1 MRTFTQNH
9 VVHLN
14 AYLSEQ
20 KLPFCIQWKNENNA
34 LVEPLSDSTSNGKE
48 ELLQE
53 TVAEYLKQEGFVTVF
68 SEDGV
73 SFSVAEK
80 QMEVVA
86 AIIREGDRIF
96 ATQRGYGEFKDG
108 WEFPGGKVEPGETPQ
123 QALVRE
129 IREELDTEI
138 EVEELVDTVEYDYP
152 NFHLTMH
159 CYFCTIKSGE
169 LVLKEHEAAKWLTKE
184 TLDSVDWLPAD
195 EGLIGK
201 LKMNL

>member
-1 MRTFTQNH
+1 MKTFTQNH

-14 AYLSEQ
+14 AYLAEQ
-20 KLPFCIQWKNENNA
+20 KLPFYIQWKNENNA

-53 TVAEYLKQEGFVTVF
+53 TVAEYLKQEGFVTTF
-68 SEDGV
+68 SEDRV

-80 QMEVVA
+80 QIEVVA

-169 LVLKEHEAAKWLTKE
+169 LVLKEHEAARWLTKE
-184 TLDSVDWLPAD
+184 TLDSVAWLPAD